1 VSSFSFSL
9 HPLTHFLHWP
19 PLVIFQVTFGLS
31 ALDQYRPIGLSACLE
46 RPADSQEGDVIKG
59 ELSCA
64 PNSRNNRDLDI
75 VFDYQIEG
83 SNDTKGQM
91 VYKMYVH
98 LARLGGCI
106 VGTN

>member
-1 VSSFSFSL
+1 MTSL
-9 HPLTHFLHWP
+9 
-19 PLVIFQVTFGLS
+19 GLS
-31 ALDQYRPIGLSACLE
+31 AFVE
-46 RPADSQEGDVIKG
+46 RPANDQEGDVIKG

-83 SNDTKGQM
+83 SNETTGQM

-98 LARLGGCI
+98 FYFRCRSGGEIHC
-106 VGTN
+106 GD